1 MAKSPH
7 PDPLPGGEGERRKE
21 FMSIVIVLFICKVL
35 YLFFIVLNDEERRD
49 KQDVVINVILYN
61 PLLRPGGTDNLHD
74 AVDYRTITKKII
86 EMVEKSEYY
95 LVEAL
100 AEHVAEICLENPAVA
115 RVKVSVE
122 KPTALRYARS
132 VGVEINRERR
142 D

>member
-1 MAKSPH
+1 MADNISWH
-7 PDPLPGGEGERRKE
+7 GE
-21 FMSIVIVLFICKVL
+21 MDHIFIKDLMVRCILGV
-35 YLFFIVLNDEERRD
+35 NDEERRD
-49 KQDVVINVILYN
+49 KQDVVINMILYN
-61 PLLRPGGTDNLHD
+61 PLLRPGGTDNLRD
-74 AVDYRTITKKII
+74 AVDYRTITKKIV

-122 KPTALRYARS
+122 KPTALRYARG